1 MKPCVWGNFK
11 VTHFFSQAQRNFW
24 FQKYSCMHRLKLF
37 RKLKEWDGLIKKVLL
52 FLGPVVKHFSII
64 FKFWFQHYAK
74 IFSNWLINFCE
85 NKDKVRPSQ
94 CERIQKIFSSNF
106 LRKNSFNKRLLDC
119 AQSFKF
125 FSLNTIYKIV
135 KVTAD

>member
-1 MKPCVWGNFK
+1 MVPGVQGNFK

-74 IFSNWLINFCE
+74 IFSNWLINFCI
-85 NKDKVRPSQ
+85 NKDKVLHGVRESK
-94 CERIQKIFSSNF
+94 RFLVSSNF
-106 LRKNSFNKRLLDC
+106 LRKNLFNIKLFDC
-119 AQSFKF
+119 AQSLKF
-125 FSLNTIYKIV
+125 FLKIPFMIIQS
-135 KVTAD
+135 